1 MNNFLNGIFDKRD
14 KPISDNSKNLYKR
27 NLEKLNDN
35 KPITDLI
42 YLENI
47 KEVMFKIKDYKPTT
61 QRTFI
66 ISICTVLRNNND
78 NLYNQYYEI
87 LSKMN
92 NNLKVNTSKSDKQK
106 ENWMSDDDVQKIY
119 NDLKEKVS
127 KNKSKSKASYEDL
140 LNYMILSLYVLTAPR
155 RNIDYSLLRMSSD
168 THDTK
173 FNYLDLEQR
182 EFVFNNYKTQG
193 KYNSVSVPI
202 PDDLMKVIVLYLKNH
217 PLKIQL
223 KNKKHNVHFLVNYFG
238 VNIDKPQQMTKILN
252 AIFDK
257 KIGSSMLRNMYLTN
271 KYGSLM
277 NELKSDTAD
286 MGTSVDVALNN
297 YIKEK

>member
-1 MNNFLNGIFDKRD
+1 MNNFINNIFDQRE
-14 KPISDNSKNLYKR
+14 KPISDNSRNLYRR

-35 KPITDLI
+35 QPITDFKF
-42 YLENI
+42 LENI
-47 KEVMFKIKDYKPTT
+47 KEVLFKIKDYKPTT

-66 ISICTVLRNNND
+66 ISICTVLRNNNEE
-78 NLYNQYYEI
+78 LYNQYYEI

-140 LNYMILSLYVLTAPR
+140 LNYMVLSLYVLTAPR

-238 VNIDKPQQMTKILN
+238 VNIDKSQQMTKILN

>member
-140 LNYMILSLYVLTAPR
+140 LNYMVLSLYVLTAPR

-238 VNIDKPQQMTKILN
+238 VNIDKSQQMTKILN